1 MRTPRGLRLGIA
13 AATLLVSSAL
23 LTGCIAGTA
32 GTPSESPVPVE
43 TPAPSAEPT
52 PEPGT
57 RGDGAVAMGLTVVP
71 TVAGDCAVD
80 PAEHGV
86 VTFVVTAD
94 DDTTPIEL
102 NYTAFQPGADPVIRT
117 ASAVG
122 PVVTVMQTN
131 CGNQAASEPWTFTAT
146 SATQGSLAC
155 TMYYGGKQVKADG
168 YYAEGATGEGT
179 VDCSG
184 HPGM

>member
-1 MRTPRGLRLGIA
+1 MRTPRPVRLGIA
-13 AATLLVSSAL
+13 ATTLLASSL
-23 LTGCIAGTA
+23 LLSGCIAGPA
-32 GTPSESPVPVE
+32 STPSDSPTPAT

-52 PEPGT
+52 ATPTAP
-57 RGDGAVAMGLTVVP
+57 GDGAVSTGLTVVP
-71 TVAGDCAVD
+71 TVDGDCAVD
-80 PAEHGV
+80 PAAWGV

-102 NYTAFQPGADPVIRT
+102 TYTAFQPGADPVIRT